1 MKRLFLLKIFL
12 VMIITFSV
20 VYAQEEEECEKDQ
33 YLLVTGLIPGGAAET
48 AGMKSGDIILS
59 YNGQEVHCLKKLN
72 ILKEA
77 VKTDSVE
84 IVIKRGGEAIS
95 YMIAKGMIGVF
106 LKELLP
112 DIEFAKDAVVIK
124 GIRPLDWNTGETSS
138 FIATLTRIAEYLDIG
153 KDYTYLMGSSG
164 SAFRIQ
170 FHEDWCPSSPDAT
183 VGFDCG
189 ATAMRSINVTPIYMF
204 LDREEETN
212 KEEIRQGI
220 VKSIDEKMPVIAI
233 DLIEVPEWG
242 VIVGYQKSGKELLV
256 RDYFDRRKGY
266 DIAAR
271 FPWVVVAVSQ
281 KEGSIDDA
289 ENFKNSLLIAE
300 ELYETEKY
308 ESYYSGIAA
317 LEYWIK
323 RLKEDDFSTLDDEQ
337 FENVVL
343 ANAWIYGRL
352 ADDRMFG
359 AEYLKS
365 FVLRLPHMK
374 DKIMKL
380 ASQYETVHELMTR
393 EEMVAPYPNQ
403 LEKRDD
409 WSIEMRNKESEI
421 LTEVLEN
428 EKEAYLLIKEINK
441 GLSAKKEK

>member
-1 MKRLFLLKIFL
+1 MKRLFLMRILL
-12 VMIITFSV
+12 VLVITFSV
-20 VYAQEEEECEKDQ
+20 FYAQEEECEKDQ
-33 YLLVTGLIPGGAAET
+33 HLLVTGLVPGGAAET
-48 AGMKSGDIILS
+48 AGIKSGDIILS
-59 YNGQEVHCLKKLN
+59 YDGQEAHCLKKLN
-72 ILKEA
+72 MLKEA
-77 VKTDSVE
+77 VKSDSVE
-84 IVIKRGGEAIS
+84 IVINRGGETIS
-95 YMIAKGMIGVF
+95 YTIAKGMIGVF

-112 DIEFAKDAVVIK
+112 DIEFQKDAVIIK
-124 GIRPLDWNTGETSS
+124 GIRPLDWSTGETSS
-138 FIATLTRIAEYLDIG
+138 FISALTRIAEYLDIE

-189 ATAMRSINVTPIYMF
+189 ATAMRSIHVTPTYMF
-204 LDREEETN
+204 LDREGETN
-212 KEEIRQGI
+212 KDEIQQGI

-256 RDYFDRRKGY
+256 RDYFDRRQGY
-266 DIAAR
+266 DIAAK
-271 FPWVVVAVSQ
+271 FPWVVVVVSHE
-281 KEGSIDDA
+281 EGLIDDA
-289 ENFKNSLLIAE
+289 ENFKNALEIAQ
-300 ELYETEKY
+300 ELYETERY
-308 ESYYSGIAA
+308 EAYYSGVAA

-365 FVLRLPHMK
+365 FAPTFPRMK

-380 ASQYETVHELMTR
+380 ASHYETVHELMTG

-409 WSIEMRNKESEI
+409 WSVEMRNRESEI
-421 LTEVLEN
+421 LTKVLEN
-428 EKEAYLLIKEINK
+428 EKAAYALIKEINK